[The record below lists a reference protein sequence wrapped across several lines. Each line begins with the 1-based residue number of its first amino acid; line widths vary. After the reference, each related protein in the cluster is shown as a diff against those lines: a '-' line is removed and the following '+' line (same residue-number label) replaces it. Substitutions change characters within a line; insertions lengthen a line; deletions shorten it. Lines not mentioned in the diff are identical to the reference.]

1 MIKSTKYNTIL
12 YFLSVLAFIMAF
24 IIVVP
29 LLLAFFYQ
37 EGNSIY
43 QAFYYT
49 IIISLLTGTILKLPT
64 DPENIYIDLT
74 TAMLLCALGWI
85 IVSILGALP
94 FMIGIEKSFIDSFFE
109 AVSGFTTTGITVFTG
124 LDTMPKSIIFW
135 RSLMQ
140 LLGGLGILTFFLLI
154 STRAKG
160 ETWQLFSAESHKIN
174 VSRPVPNIFKTVKI
188 LWMIYLGFMFLQSI
202 ILIFLGLSVFDAFT
216 HSFTTLSTG
225 GFSHYD
231 ASIAHY
237 ANSGYSNYIL
247 IEYVITFFMFLGG
260 VNFLLHFRFFTKDFD
275 SIKQDSE
282 FKTFIRLILY
292 STFFISVL
300 IIVLN
305 TAGSFNAEEIFRKT
319 IFQITSIIT
328 TTGFGT
334 QSINST
340 FFPAAARQIFIV
352 FMLIGGSVGSTAGGI
367 KVMRLNILGGL
378 FKREIKKIYL
388 PNHAVLPVT
397 LDKNIIESDEI
408 NKLTGLFSFWLFL
421 IFVGGII
428 TSIFSDLNGWQA
440 FSGMF
445 SAMGNIGPFFFSVEK
460 MASLSPVIK
469 VTYII
474 GMLAGRL
481 EILPIIILFSRSA
494 WKD

>member
-12 YFLSVLAFIMAF
+12 YFLSILAFIMAF
-24 IIVVP
+24 IMVVP
-29 LLLAFFYQ
+29 LILAFIYQ
-37 EGNSIY
+37 DGNNIY

-49 IIISLLTGTILKLPT
+49 IIISLITGTLLKLPT
-64 DPENIYIDLT
+64 DFENIYIDLT
-74 TAMLLCALGWI
+74 TAMLLCALGWV
-85 IVSILGALP
+85 IVSLLGALP

-124 LDTMPKSIIFW
+124 LDSMPKSIIFW

-174 VSRPVPNIFKTVKI
+174 VSRPVPNVFKTVKI
-188 LWMIYLGFMFLQSI
+188 LWMIYLGFMLLQSI
-202 ILIFLGLSVFDAFT
+202 ILIFLGLSPFDAFT

-237 ANSGYSNYIL
+237 ANSGYTNYIL

-260 VNFLLHFRFFTKDFD
+260 VNFLLHYRFFTKDFE
-275 SIKQDSE
+275 SIKKNSE
-282 FKTFIRLILY
+282 LKTFVRLILY
-292 STFFISVL
+292 STIFIS
-300 IIVLN
+300 IIIILLN
-305 TAGSFNAEEIFRKT
+305 TAGAFNVEEIFRKT
-319 IFQITSIIT
+319 IFQVVSIIT

-334 QSINST
+334 HSINSS

-378 FKREIKKIYL
+378 FKREVKKIYL

-397 LDKNIIESDEI
+397 LDKSIIDSDEI
-408 NKLTGLFSFWLFL
+408 NKLTGIFSFWLFL
-421 IFVGGII
+421 IVIGGII
-428 TSIFSDLNGWQA
+428 TSIFSDLDGWQA

-469 VTYII
+469 MTYII

-481 EILPIIILFSRSA
+481 EILPIIILFTKKA
-494 WKD
+494 WEE

>member
-1 MIKSTKYNTIL
+1 MLKSTKYNTIL
-12 YFLSVLAFIMAF
+12 YFLSILAFIMALIMVIPLIMAF
-24 IIVVP
+24 I
-29 LLLAFFYQ
+29 YQ
-37 EGNSIY
+37 DGNSIY

-49 IIISLLTGTILKLPT
+49 IIISLIIGTLLKLPT

-74 TAMLLCALGWI
+74 TAMLLCATGWI

-124 LDTMPKSIIFW
+124 LDKMAKSIIFW

-174 VSRPVPNIFKTVKI
+174 VSRPVPNVFKTVKI
-188 LWMIYLGFMFLQSI
+188 LWAIYLGFMLLQSL
-202 ILIFLGLSVFDAFT
+202 ILVILGLSPFDALT

-237 ANSGYSNYIL
+237 ANSGYKNYIL

-260 VNFLLHFRFFTKDFD
+260 VNFLLHFRFFTRDFE
-275 SIKQDSE
+275 SIKKNSE
-282 FKTFIRLILY
+282 LKTFVRLILY
-292 STFFISVL
+292 STIFISVL
-300 IIVLN
+300 IISLN
-305 TAGSFNAEEIFRKT
+305 TAGAFKVEEIFRKT
-319 IFQITSIIT
+319 LFQVTSIIT

-334 QSINST
+334 HNINSS
-340 FFPAAARQIFIV
+340 FFPAAARQIFII
-352 FMLIGGSVGSTAGGI
+352 FMLIGGSVGSTSGGI

-378 FKREIKKIYL
+378 FKREVKKIYL

-397 LDKNIIESDEI
+397 LDKSIIDSDEI

-421 IFVGGII
+421 IVIGGII
-428 TSIFSDLNGWQA
+428 TSMFSDLDGWQS

-469 VTYII
+469 MTYII

-481 EILPIIILFSRSA
+481 EILPIIILFSRKA

>member
-1 MIKSTKYNTIL
+1 
-12 YFLSVLAFIMAF
+12 
-24 IIVVP
+24 
-29 LLLAFFYQ
+29 
-37 EGNSIY
+37 
-43 QAFYYT
+43 
-49 IIISLLTGTILKLPT
+49 
-64 DPENIYIDLT
+64 
-74 TAMLLCALGWI
+74 
-85 IVSILGALP
+85 
-94 FMIGIEKSFIDSFFE
+94 
-109 AVSGFTTTGITVFTG
+109 
-124 LDTMPKSIIFW
+124 
-135 RSLMQ
+135 MQ

-154 STRAKG
+154 STRAQG

-174 VSRPVPNIFKTVKI
+174 VSRPVPNVFKTVKI
-188 LWMIYLGFMFLQSI
+188 LWMIYLGFMLLQSI
-202 ILIFLGLSVFDAFT
+202 ILIFLGLSAFDAFT

-237 ANSGYSNYIL
+237 AESGYSNYIL
-247 IEYVITFFMFLGG
+247 IEYIITLFMFLGG
-260 VNFLLHFRFFTKDFD
+260 VNFLLHFRFFTRDFE
-275 SIKQDSE
+275 SIKKNSE
-282 FKTFIRLILY
+282 LKTFVRLILY
-292 STFFISVL
+292 STIFISVL
-300 IIVLN
+300 IIILN
-305 TAGSFNAEEIFRKT
+305 TAGDFNTEEVFRKT
-319 IFQITSIIT
+319 LFQITSIIT

-334 QSINST
+334 HNINSS

-378 FKREIKKIYL
+378 FKRELKKIYL

-397 LDKNIIESDEI
+397 LDQSIIDSDEI

-421 IFVGGII
+421 IVIGGII
-428 TSIFSDLNGWQA
+428 TSIFSDLDGWQA

-469 VTYII
+469 MTYII

-481 EILPIIILFSRSA
+481 EILPIIILFTKKA
-494 WKD
+494 WEE

>member
-1 MIKSTKYNTIL
+1 MLKSTKYNTIL
-12 YFLSVLAFIMAF
+12 YFLSILAFIMGFIMVIPLILAF
-24 IIVVP
+24 I
-29 LLLAFFYQ
+29 YQ
-37 EGNSIY
+37 DGNEIY

-49 IIISLLTGTILKLPT
+49 IIIALITGTLLKLPT

-74 TAMLLCALGWI
+74 TAMLLCATGWI
-85 IVSILGALP
+85 IVSLIGALP

-124 LDTMPKSIIFW
+124 LDSMAKSIIFW

-154 STRAKG
+154 STRAQG

-174 VSRPVPNIFKTVKI
+174 VSRPVPNVFKTVKI
-188 LWMIYLGFMFLQSI
+188 LWLIYLGFMLLQSL
-202 ILIFLGLSVFDAFT
+202 ILILLGLSPFDAFT

-237 ANSGYSNYIL
+237 TNSGYSNYIL

-260 VNFLLHFRFFTKDFD
+260 VNFLLHFRFFTKDFA
-275 SIKQDSE
+275 SIKKNSE
-282 FKTFIRLILY
+282 LKTFVRLILY
-292 STFFISVL
+292 STIFISVL
-300 IIVLN
+300 IIILN
-305 TAGSFNAEEIFRKT
+305 TAADFNAEEIFRKT
-319 IFQITSIIT
+319 LFQVTSIIT

-334 QSINST
+334 HNINSS

-352 FMLIGGSVGSTAGGI
+352 FMLIGGSVGSTSGGI

-378 FKREIKKIYL
+378 FKREVKKIYL

-397 LDKNIIESDEI
+397 LDKSIIDSDEI

-421 IFVGGII
+421 IVVGGII
-428 TSIFSDLNGWQA
+428 TSVFSDLNGWQA

-469 VTYII
+469 MTYII

-481 EILPIIILFSRSA
+481 EILPIIILFTKKA
-494 WKD
+494 WEE

>member
-1 MIKSTKYNTIL
+1 MLKSTKYNTIL
-12 YFLSVLAFIMAF
+12 YFLSILAFIMAF
-24 IIVVP
+24 IIVIP
-29 LLLAFFYQ
+29 LILAFIYQ
-37 EGNSIY
+37 DGNNIY

-49 IIISLLTGTILKLPT
+49 IIISLITGTILKLPT

-74 TAMLLCALGWI
+74 TAMLLCATGWI
-85 IVSILGALP
+85 IVSLLGALP

-124 LDTMPKSIIFW
+124 LDLMPKSIIFW

-154 STRAKG
+154 STRAQG

-188 LWMIYLGFMFLQSI
+188 LWMIYLGFMFLESI

-237 ANSGYSNYIL
+237 ANSGYSHYIL
-247 IEYVITFFMFLGG
+247 IEYIITFFMFLGG
-260 VNFLLHFRFFTKDFD
+260 VNFLLHFRFFTGNYK
-275 SIKQDSE
+275 SIKNNSE
-282 FKTFIRLILY
+282 LKTFIKLILY
-292 STFFISVL
+292 STIFITIL
-300 IIVLN
+300 IIILN
-305 TAGSFNAEEIFRKT
+305 TAGNFNAEEIFRKT
-319 IFQITSIIT
+319 LFQVTSIIT

-334 QSINST
+334 HDINST
-340 FFPAAARQIFIV
+340 FFPAAARQIFLV

-367 KVMRLNILGGL
+367 KVMRLNILGRL

-388 PNHAVLPVT
+388 PDHAVLPVT
-397 LDKNIIESDEI
+397 LDQGIIDSDEI
-408 NKLTGLFSFWLFL
+408 NKLTGLFSFWLVL
-421 IFVGGII
+421 IVVGGII
-428 TSIFSDLNGWQA
+428 TSIFSDLDGWQA

-460 MASLSPVIK
+460 MASLSPIIK
-469 VTYII
+469 MTYII

-481 EILPIIILFSRSA
+481 EILPIIILFTKKA
-494 WKD
+494 WEK

>member
-1 MIKSTKYNTIL
+1 MLKSTKYNTIL
-12 YFLSVLAFIMAF
+12 YFLSILAFIMAF
-24 IIVVP
+24 IMIIP
-29 LLLAFFYQ
+29 LVLAFIYQ
-37 EGNSIY
+37 DGTAIY

-49 IIISLLTGTILKLPT
+49 IIISLIVGVSLKLPT
-64 DPENIYIDLT
+64 KSKDLYIDLT

-94 FMIGIEKSFIDSFFE
+94 FIIGLNKSFIDSFFE

-124 LDTMPKSIIFW
+124 LDLMPKSIIFW

-154 STRAKG
+154 STRAQG

-174 VSRPVPNIFKTVKI
+174 VSRPVPNVFKTVKI
-188 LWMIYLGFMFLQSI
+188 LWLIYLGFMLLESI
-202 ILIFLGLSVFDAFT
+202 ILMLLGLSVFDAFT

-225 GFSHYD
+225 GFSRYD
-231 ASIAHY
+231 ASIAHF

-260 VNFLLHFRFFTKDFD
+260 INFLLHFRFFTKDYE
-275 SIKQDSE
+275 SIKKNSE
-282 FKTFIRLILY
+282 FKTFLKLIFY
-292 STFFISVL
+292 STFFISIL

-305 TAGSFNAEEIFRKT
+305 TAGIFNAEEIFRKT
-319 IFQITSIIT
+319 LFQIVSIIT

-334 QSINST
+334 HDINSD
-340 FFPAAARQIFIV
+340 FFPAAARQIFLI
-352 FMLIGGSVGSTAGGI
+352 FMLIGGSVGSTSGGI

-397 LDKNIIESDEI
+397 LDKKIIKNDEI
-408 NKLTGLFSFWLFL
+408 NKLTGLFSFWLIL
-421 IFVGGII
+421 IVIGGVI
-428 TSIFSDLNGWQA
+428 TSIFSDLNGWQS

-469 VTYII
+469 TTYII

-481 EILPIIILFSRSA
+481 EIIPIIILLNKNA
-494 WKD
+494 WKN

>member
-1 MIKSTKYNTIL
+1 MLKSTKYNTIL
-12 YFLSVLAFIMAF
+12 YFLSILAFIMGFIIVIPLVLAFI
-24 IIVVP
+24 
-29 LLLAFFYQ
+29 YQ
-37 EGNSIY
+37 DGNNIY

-49 IIISLLTGTILKLPT
+49 IIISLITGTILKLPT

-74 TAMLLCALGWI
+74 TAMLLCAAGWI
-85 IVSILGALP
+85 IVSVLGALP
-94 FMIGIEKSFIDSFFE
+94 FIIGIEKSFIDSFFE

-124 LDTMPKSIIFW
+124 LDSMPKSIIFW

-174 VSRPVPNIFKTVKI
+174 VSRPVPNVFKTVKI
-188 LWMIYLGFMFLQSI
+188 LWMIYLGFMLLESI
-202 ILIFLGLSVFDAFT
+202 ILIFLGLSVFDALT

-237 ANSGYSNYIL
+237 AASGYSNYIL

-260 VNFLLHFRFFTKDFD
+260 ANFLLHYRFFTKDYE
-275 SIKQDSE
+275 SIKKNSE
-282 FKTFIRLILY
+282 LKTFIRLILY
-292 STFFISVL
+292 STIFISVL

-305 TAGSFNAEEIFRKT
+305 TAGNFGAEEIFRKT
-319 IFQITSIIT
+319 IFQVTSILT

-334 QSINST
+334 HNINSS

-352 FMLIGGSVGSTAGGI
+352 FMLIGGSVGSTSGGI

-378 FKREIKKIYL
+378 FNREVKKIYL

-397 LDKNIIESDEI
+397 LDKSIIDSDEI

-421 IFVGGII
+421 IIIGGII

-469 VTYII
+469 MTYII

-481 EILPIIILFSRSA
+481 EILPIIILFTKKA
-494 WKD
+494 WEE

>member
-1 MIKSTKYNTIL
+1 LLKSTKYNTIL
-12 YFLSVLAFIMAF
+12 YFLSILAFIMAF
-24 IIVVP
+24 IMVIP
-29 LLLAFFYQ
+29 LLLAFIYQ
-37 EGNSIY
+37 DGNSIY

-49 IIISLLTGTILKLPT
+49 IIISLIVGTLLKLPT
-64 DPENIYIDLT
+64 DSENIYIDLT
-74 TAMLLCALGWI
+74 TAMLLCAAGWI
-85 IVSILGALP
+85 IVSLLGGLP
-94 FMIGIEKSFIDSFFE
+94 FMIGIDKSFIDSFFE

-124 LDTMPKSIIFW
+124 LDSMPKSIIFW

-174 VSRPVPNIFKTVKI
+174 VSRPVPNVFKTVKI
-188 LWMIYLGFMFLQSI
+188 LWMIYLGFILLESI

-237 ANSGYSNYIL
+237 ADSGYQNYIL

-260 VNFLLHFRFFTKDFD
+260 VNFLLHYRLFTKDFE
-275 SIKQDSE
+275 SIKKNSE
-282 FKTFIRLILY
+282 LKTFVRLILY
-292 STFFISVL
+292 STIFISVL

-305 TAGSFNAEEIFRKT
+305 TAAALNVEEIFRKT
-319 IFQITSIIT
+319 LFQVVSIIT

-334 QSINST
+334 HNINSS

-378 FKREIKKIYL
+378 FKREVKKIYL

-397 LDKNIIESDEI
+397 LDKNIINSDEI
-408 NKLTGLFSFWLFL
+408 NKLTGIFSFWLFL
-421 IFVGGII
+421 IVIGGII
-428 TSIFSDLNGWQA
+428 TSIFSDLDGWQA

-445 SAMGNIGPFFFSVEK
+445 SAMGNIGPFFFSVKK

-469 VTYII
+469 ITYII

-481 EILPIIILFSRSA
+481 EILPIIILFTKKA
-494 WKD
+494 WEE